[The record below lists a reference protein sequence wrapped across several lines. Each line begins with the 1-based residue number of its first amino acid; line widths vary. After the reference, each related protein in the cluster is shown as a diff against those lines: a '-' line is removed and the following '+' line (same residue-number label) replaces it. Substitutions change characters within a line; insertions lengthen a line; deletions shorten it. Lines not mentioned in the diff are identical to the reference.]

1 MLCVL
6 QITLYIVYM
15 TNENFDLNTFSG
27 RLAYA
32 MEITNNS
39 NQTSFAK
46 SIGVTPQTIQYLVSQ
61 GKGSTHAS
69 KIAEK
74 LGISADWLVY
84 GQGEIFDKIRNLSPA
99 ELLAQQ
105 LKQLAND
112 GKLNNEDISLINNT
126 IQHLVKLKESQ
137 DAVANGTAPDKKSA

>member
-1 MLCVL
+1 
-6 QITLYIVYM
+6 M
-15 TNENFDLNTFSG
+15 TNENFDLKTFSG

-84 GQGEIFDKIRNLSPA
+84 GQGSIFDNTRNLSPA

-112 GKLNNEDISLINNT
+112 GKLNNEDIEIITNIFVDILQIC
-126 IQHLVKLKESQ
+126 LYFCL
-137 DAVANGTAPDKKSA
+137 

>member
-1 MLCVL
+1 
-6 QITLYIVYM
+6 M
-15 TNENFDLNTFSG
+15 TQENFDLKTFSG

-39 NQTSFAK
+39 NQTIFAK
-46 SIGVTPQTIQYLVSQ
+46 SIDVTPQTIQYLVTK

-84 GQGEIFDKIRNLSPA
+84 GKGSIFDNKGENLNPV
-99 ELLAQQ
+99 ELLAQKLKSHVNNGQ
-105 LKQLAND
+105 LSND
-112 GKLNNEDISLINNT
+112 DINFLNNAMQYLIN
-126 IQHLVKLKESQ
+126 KKEST

>member
-1 MLCVL
+1 MKKD
-6 QITLYIVYM
+6 
-15 TNENFDLNTFSG
+15 NFDLKTFGG

-32 MEITNNS
+32 MEVTKNS

-46 SIGVTPQTIQYLVSQ
+46 SIGLTPQTIQYLVAK

-84 GQGEIFDKIRNLSPA
+84 GEGSIFDNKGNNLNPA

-112 GKLNNEDISLINNT
+112 GKLTNDDINLINNT
-126 IQHLVKLKESQ
+126 IQHLVKLKEST

>member
-1 MLCVL
+1 
-6 QITLYIVYM
+6 M
-15 TNENFDLNTFSG
+15 TQENFDLKTFSG

-32 MEITNNS
+32 MEVTNNS

-46 SIGVTPQTIQYLVSQ
+46 SIDVTPQTIQYLVTK

-84 GQGEIFDKIRNLSPA
+84 GKGSIFDNKKENLTPV
-99 ELLAQQ
+99 ELLAQK
-105 LKQLAND
+105 LKNHVNTGELND
-112 GKLNNEDISLINNT
+112 DDINFLNNA
-126 IQHLVKLKESQ
+126 IQHLINKKELTE
-137 DAVANGTAPDKKSA
+137 AVANGTAPDKKSA

>member
-1 MLCVL
+1 MKKDS
-6 QITLYIVYM
+6 
-15 TNENFDLNTFSG
+15 FDLKTFGG

-32 MEITNNS
+32 MEVTNNS

-46 SIGVTPQTIQYLVSQ
+46 SLGLTPQNIQYLVTK

-84 GQGEIFDKIRNLSPA
+84 GEGSIFDNTRNLSPA
-99 ELLAQQ
+99 ELLAEQ
-105 LKQLAND
+105 LKKYVSEGQ
-112 GKLNNEDISLINNT
+112 LNNNDIKNIDNI
-126 IQHLVKLKESQ
+126 IQSIIHAKETTE
-137 DAVANGTAPDKKSA
+137 AVANGTAPDKKSA

>member
-1 MLCVL
+1 MK
-6 QITLYIVYM
+6 
-15 TNENFDLNTFSG
+15 EDNFDLKTFGG

-32 MEITNNS
+32 MEVTNNS

-46 SIGVTPQTIQYLVSQ
+46 SLGLTPQNIQYLVTK

-74 LGISADWLVY
+74 LGISAEWLVY
-84 GQGEIFDKIRNLSPA
+84 GEGSIFDNKRNLSPA

-105 LKQLAND
+105 LKQFTNE
-112 GKLNNEDISLINNT
+112 GKLSPEDLSFINNT

>member
-1 MLCVL
+1 
-6 QITLYIVYM
+6 M
-15 TNENFDLNTFSG
+15 TNENFDLKTFSG

-84 GQGEIFDKIRNLSPA
+84 GQGSIFDNTRNLSPA

-137 DAVANGTAPDKKSA
+137 DAVANSTAPDKKSA

>member
-1 MLCVL
+1 
-6 QITLYIVYM
+6 M
-15 TNENFDLNTFSG
+15 TNENFDLKTFSG

-84 GQGEIFDKIRNLSPA
+84 GQGSIFDNTRNLSPA

>member
-1 MLCVL
+1 MK
-6 QITLYIVYM
+6 
-15 TNENFDLNTFSG
+15 EDNFNLKTFGG

-32 MEITNNS
+32 MEVTNSS
-39 NQTSFAK
+39 NQTIFAK
-46 SIGVTPQTIQYLVSQ
+46 SIGLTPQNIQYLVTK

-84 GQGEIFDKIRNLSPA
+84 GEGSIFDNTRNSTPA

-105 LKQLAND
+105 LKELVND
-112 GKLNNEDISLINNT
+112 GKLSNEDIGFINNT
-126 IQHLVKLKESQ
+126 IQHLVKLKETTE
-137 DAVANGTAPDKKSA
+137 AVANGTAPDKKSA

>member
-1 MLCVL
+1 MK
-6 QITLYIVYM
+6 
-15 TNENFDLNTFSG
+15 EDNFDLKTFGG

-32 MEITNNS
+32 MEVTNNS

-46 SIGVTPQTIQYLVSQ
+46 SLGLTPQNIQYLVTK

-74 LGISADWLVY
+74 LGISAEWLVY
-84 GQGEIFDKIRNLSPA
+84 GEGSIFDNKRNLSPA
-99 ELLAQQ
+99 DLLAQQ

-112 GKLNNEDISLINNT
+112 GKLSNEDISLINNT